1 MHYMYMI
8 CIYVYIF
15 GTPRYLPFNYS
26 YWYSR
31 GLVTDLHGW
40 SLAVV
45 SRGGTIYFY
54 TYSHIYIYIY
64 IYNIYTYMDIQIFV
78 TTKKPTEENISLV
91 ITVF

>member
-15 GTPRYLPFNYS
+15 GTPRYLPFNYF
-26 YWYSR
+26 YWYSS

-40 SLAVV
+40 SLTVV

-54 TYSHIYIYIY
+54 TYTHIYIYY
-64 IYNIYTYMDIQIFV
+64 ILGHIQIFV
-78 TTKKPTEENISLV
+78 TTQKTHRR
-91 ITVF
+91 

>member
-1 MHYMYMI
+1 MYMI

-54 TYSHIYIYIY
+54 TYSHIYIY
-64 IYNIYTYMDIQIFV
+64 TYMDIQIFV
-78 TTKKPTEENISLV
+78 TTKKPTEDNISLV

>member
-1 MHYMYMI
+1 MYI
-8 CIYVYIF
+8 CIYIF

-64 IYNIYTYMDIQIFV
+64 IHGYTDICNHQKTHRREYF
-78 TTKKPTEENISLV
+78 TGNYSFL
-91 ITVF
+91 ITIWHT

>member
-1 MHYMYMI
+1 MYMI
-8 CIYVYIF
+8 CIYVYIYIF
-15 GTPRYLPFNYS
+15 GTPGYLPFNYS

-45 SRGGTIYFY
+45 SREGTIYFY
-54 TYSHIYIYIY
+54 TYSHIY
-64 IYNIYTYMDIQIFV
+64 IYTYMDIQIFV